1 MEDEEIVQLYFDRK
15 EQAIE
20 ESAKKYGAYCSTIA
34 RNILTAQEDVEE
46 CVNDTWLH
54 AWNAMPPHRP
64 KRLSTFLGKIARNLS
79 FDRYKSQHRVKRGGN
94 TMELVLD
101 ELAECVSGG
110 ETPEQRI
117 QEKELK
123 EEINRFLF
131 TLSEERRYQFLLRYW
146 YAASITEIAKRFH
159 KTENQISVNL
169 FRTRQQ
175 MMAYLEER
183 GYSL

>member
-34 RNILTAQEDVEE
+34 RNILTAQEDIEE

-79 FDRYKSQHRVKRGGN
+79 FDRYKSQHRAKRGGN

-117 QEKELK
+117 QEK
-123 EEINRFLF
+123 
-131 TLSEERRYQFLLRYW
+131 RYQFLLRYW